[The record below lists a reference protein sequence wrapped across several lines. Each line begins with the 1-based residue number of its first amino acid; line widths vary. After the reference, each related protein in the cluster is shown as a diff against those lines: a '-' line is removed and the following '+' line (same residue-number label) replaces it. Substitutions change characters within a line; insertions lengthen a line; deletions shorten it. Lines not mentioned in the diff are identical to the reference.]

1 MAKDTVCLGCSKK
14 FNKSES
20 SLQCTVCGLWI
31 HKSCS
36 GVTDEVFEL
45 IEKQLKT
52 AGITYWACRPCTVYA
67 QGMNHRMRD
76 IEVKVGVV
84 EKGVEENREGVKKLD
99 KKVDGIREELKK
111 RDDKVEKAVREAE
124 KRMEAEWREREAK
137 RLNVIFHCIGEAE
150 DRRATGSERQEWDRK
165 SCVNIFRA
173 LKLNIG
179 EDAIRFCRRVGE
191 KKEEP
196 RPMVVGFWSE
206 GEKSLLLRNARNLER
221 TIFKEVTVGPDLTKK
236 QRAEEAEM
244 KEEADR
250 RNREELTEEDVSKNL
265 KWAVVGDR
273 GKKSLI
279 KTVTREREGERGAG
293 WRRREDQGGQPR
305 TLQKKGPGGA
315 VVGGRYQ
322 RREERVSETR
332 RKRLTP
338 EKTTEKG
345 REKEKTTEVDTE
357 SERESSSESEAES
370 GTEVEQMETA
380 EEEEQV
386 QQKPQEKKKG
396 RKRKTR
402 SPGARREGPPVKK

>member
-1 MAKDTVCLGCSKK
+1 
-14 FNKSES
+14 
-20 SLQCTVCGLWI
+20 
-31 HKSCS
+31 
-36 GVTDEVFEL
+36 
-45 IEKQLKT
+45 
-52 AGITYWACRPCTVYA
+52 
-67 QGMNHRMRD
+67 
-76 IEVKVGVV
+76 
-84 EKGVEENREGVKKLD
+84 
-99 KKVDGIREELKK
+99 
-111 RDDKVEKAVREAE
+111 
-124 KRMEAEWREREAK
+124 
-137 RLNVIFHCIGEAE
+137 
-150 DRRATGSERQEWDRK
+150 
-165 SCVNIFRA
+165 VNIFRA

-196 RPMVVGFWSE
+196 RPMVVGFWAE
-206 GEKSLLLRNARNLER
+206 GDKCLLLRNARHLEK

-244 KEEADR
+244 REEADR

-332 RKRLTP
+332 RKRFTP

-345 REKEKTTEVDTE
+345 REKEKTTEVETE
-357 SERESSSESEAES
+357 SERESSSESEVES

-402 SPGARREGPPVKK
+402 SPGEKREGPPVKK

>member
-1 MAKDTVCLGCSKK
+1 M
-14 FNKSES
+14 
-20 SLQCTVCGLWI
+20 
-31 HKSCS
+31 
-36 GVTDEVFEL
+36 TDEVFEL

-76 IEVKVGVV
+76 IEVKVGAV

-99 KKVDGIREELKK
+99 RKVDGIREELRK

-124 KRMEAEWREREAK
+124 RRMEEEWREREAK
-137 RLNVIFHCIGEAE
+137 RLNVVFHCIGEAE
-150 DRRATGSERQEWDRK
+150 DRRATGSERQDWDRK
-165 SCVNIFRA
+165 SCVNIFKA
-173 LKLNIG
+173 LKLNLG

-196 RPMVVGFWSE
+196 RPMVVGFWAESD
-206 GEKSLLLRNARNLER
+206 KSLLLRNARHLEK

-244 KEEADR
+244 REEADR

-386 QQKPQEKKKG
+386 QKPQEKKKG

>member
-1 MAKDTVCLGCSKK
+1 
-14 FNKSES
+14 
-20 SLQCTVCGLWI
+20 
-31 HKSCS
+31 
-36 GVTDEVFEL
+36 
-45 IEKQLKT
+45 
-52 AGITYWACRPCTVYA
+52 
-67 QGMNHRMRD
+67 MNHRMRD

-137 RLNVIFHCIGEAE
+137 RLNVVFHCIGEAE

-206 GEKSLLLRNARNLER
+206 GDKCLLLRNARNLER

-345 REKEKTTEVDTE
+345 QEKEKTTEVDTE

-386 QQKPQEKKKG
+386 QKPQEKKKG

>member
-1 MAKDTVCLGCSKK
+1 
-14 FNKSES
+14 
-20 SLQCTVCGLWI
+20 
-31 HKSCS
+31 
-36 GVTDEVFEL
+36 
-45 IEKQLKT
+45 
-52 AGITYWACRPCTVYA
+52 
-67 QGMNHRMRD
+67 
-76 IEVKVGVV
+76 
-84 EKGVEENREGVKKLD
+84 
-99 KKVDGIREELKK
+99 
-111 RDDKVEKAVREAE
+111 
-124 KRMEAEWREREAK
+124 
-137 RLNVIFHCIGEAE
+137 
-150 DRRATGSERQEWDRK
+150 
-165 SCVNIFRA
+165 
-173 LKLNIG
+173 
-179 EDAIRFCRRVGE
+179 
-191 KKEEP
+191 
-196 RPMVVGFWSE
+196 
-206 GEKSLLLRNARNLER
+206 
-221 TIFKEVTVGPDLTKK
+221 
-236 QRAEEAEM
+236 
-244 KEEADR
+244 
-250 RNREELTEEDVSKNL
+250 LTEEDVSKNL

-345 REKEKTTEVDTE
+345 QEKEKTTDTE
-357 SERESSSESEAES
+357 SERESSSESETES

-386 QQKPQEKKKG
+386 QKPQEKKKG

>member
-137 RLNVIFHCIGEAE
+137 RFNVIFHCIGEAE

-196 RPMVVGFWSE
+196 RLMVVGFWAE
-206 GEKSLLLRNARNLER
+206 GDKCLLLRNARNLER

-315 VVGGRYQ
+315 VVGGRNQ

-345 REKEKTTEVDTE
+345 QEKEKTTDTE

-386 QQKPQEKKKG
+386 QKPQEKKKG